1 MDRGAWQPTIDGV
14 AGAGHDLATKPPPR
28 YIPDSSVDKEFICN
42 AGDPGLIP
50 VLGSSSGE
58 RERLSTPVFWPGEFQ
73 GLYSPWGCK

>member
-28 YIPDSSVDKEFICN
+28 YIPDSSVDKESICN

-58 RERLSTPVFWPGEFQ
+58 GHGYPLQYSWPREFHGQRSLVG
-73 GLYSPWGCK
+73 